1 MDATST
7 PLDRERHL
15 LALFAWATGAA
26 FFFYAWVLRVAP
38 SVMVEELMRDFAVGA
53 GVLGHLSA
61 AYFYG
66 YAGMQ
71 VPVGLLL
78 DRFGPRRLMTGAALA
93 CAAGCVLFATATSLG
108 AGTAGRFL
116 IGASAAFSLV
126 GSMAVAAQWFPANQ
140 FAVLSGLSM
149 AMGMAGGVFG
159 QAPLR
164 LAVEATTWRTTSL
177 LLALGGLALGLA
189 AWVTVRDR
197 RRGSGGLAGMLAGL
211 GAVLRHRQ
219 TWFIAIVG
227 LGTSAPLLAFAG
239 LWGVPFLETAYGL
252 SRTHAAALTSLMFV
266 GWGIGA
272 PLTGW
277 LSDRAGRRKAPLVAG
292 LLLQTLA
299 LCVLVYA
306 PGLPVF
312 MAGTLCFLMGLLGS
326 AQIVCFALV
335 KENHPATL
343 SGTGIGFVNAMVTGA
358 GALFQPLVGFVLDL
372 AWTGETAHGARV
384 YGLEAYQLALG
395 TVVVCC
401 LVGLTCL
408 SAVRETYCRPQA

>member
-1 MDATST
+1 MIQ
-7 PLDRERHL
+7 
-15 LALFAWATGAA
+15 
-26 FFFYAWVLRVAP
+26 
-38 SVMVEELMRDFAVGA
+38 VG
-53 GVLGHLSA
+53 
-61 AYFYG
+61 
-66 YAGMQ
+66 
-71 VPVGLLL
+71 
-78 DRFGPRRLMTGAALA
+78 R
-93 CAAGCVLFATATSLG
+93 
-108 AGTAGRFL
+108 
-116 IGASAAFSLV
+116 
-126 GSMAVAAQWFPANQ
+126 N
-140 FAVLSGLSM
+140 
-149 AMGMAGGVFG
+149 
-159 QAPLR
+159 
-164 LAVEATTWRTTSL
+164 
-177 LLALGGLALGLA
+177 
-189 AWVTVRDR
+189 
-197 RRGSGGLAGMLAGL
+197 
-211 GAVLRHRQ
+211 RQ
-219 TWFIAIVG
+219 TWLIAIAG
-227 LGTSAPLLAFAG
+227 MGTTGPLLGFAG